1 MAQVRAAQF
10 WGGVGAAAV
19 EDDAGEGDNAAC
31 GDFCNEAGVAAKV
44 ADFVVAAFFNDV
56 VYPRANA
63 ATRIGQEMDGA
74 VFFAHVVERTPAGE
88 IRFVVGIT
96 DIARV
101 LVPREFHTGF
111 RTFDDVLFPKEVRIF
126 AEGGTAYF
134 GHEVA
139 EEEGA
144 KFGLLAKAVGD
155 EVAFVAVVDADGV
168 RALFVHACV
177 HGVDKGLAFV
187 AQEFEVVL
195 GYDGFEDEI
204 AFVFVLLF
212 LRFGDGDGHGES
224 QDRISRTPGHSRQ
237 MSVYASLPISSV
249 SLCLRR
255 VMVARRTLGDA
266 LRQAPW
272 TT

>member
-1 MAQVRAAQF
+1 M
-10 WGGVGAAAV
+10 

>member
-19 EDDAGEGDNAAC
+19 EDDAGEGDDASC
-31 GDFCNEAGVAAKV
+31 GNFCNEAGVTAKV
-44 ADFVVAAFFNDV
+44 ADFVVAAFFDDV

-63 ATRIGQEMDGA
+63 AARIGQEMDGA

-144 KFGLLAKAVGD
+144 EFGLLAKAVGD

-168 RALFVHACV
+168 CALLVHARV
-177 HGVDKGLAFV
+177 HGVDEGLAFV
-187 AQEFEVVL
+187 AQEFEVVF

-204 AFVFVLLF
+204 AFVSVLLF
-212 LRFGDGDGHGES
+212 LRFGNKHGCY
-224 QDRISRTPGHSRQ
+224 QDFPKSINPINRWASTFLLEIYITKIAGTNEILFYNRI
-237 MSVYASLPISSV
+237 Y
-249 SLCLRR
+249 
-255 VMVARRTLGDA
+255 
-266 LRQAPW
+266 
-272 TT
+272 

>member
-1 MAQVRAAQF
+1 MTQVCAAQF

-31 GDFCNEAGVAAKV
+31 GNFCNEAGVFAKV
-44 ADFVVAAFFNDV
+44 ADFVVAAFFDDV

-63 ATRIGQEMDGA
+63 AARIGQEMDGA

-101 LVPREFHTGF
+101 LMPGEFHAGF
-111 RTFDDVLFPKEVRIF
+111 RAFDDVLFPEEVRVV
-126 AEGGTAYF
+126 AEGGPAYF

-168 RALFVHACV
+168 RALFIHARV
-177 HGVDKGLAFV
+177 HGVDEGLAFV
-187 AQEFEVVL
+187 AQEFEVVF
-195 GYDGFEDEI
+195 GDDGFEDEI
-204 AFVFVLLF
+204 AVVSVLLF
-212 LRFGDGDGHGES
+212 LRFGDNHGCY
-224 QDRISRTPGHSRQ
+224 QDFPKSINPINRWTSKFLLEIYIAKFARTNAIL
-237 MSVYASLPISSV
+237 VYNCIY
-249 SLCLRR
+249 
-255 VMVARRTLGDA
+255 
-266 LRQAPW
+266 
-272 TT
+272 

>member
-1 MAQVRAAQF
+1 MTQVSAAQF

-31 GDFCNEAGVAAKV
+31 GHFCNEAGVFAKV
-44 ADFVVAAFFNDV
+44 ADFVVAAFFDDV

-63 ATRIGQEMDGA
+63 AAGIGQEMDGA
-74 VFFAHVVERTPAGE
+74 VFFAHVVERAPAGE
-88 IRFVVGIT
+88 VRFVVGIT
-96 DIARV
+96 DVARV
-101 LVPREFHTGF
+101 LMPGEFHAGF
-111 RTFDDVLFPKEVRIF
+111 RAFDDVLFPEEVCVF

-144 KFGLLAKAVGD
+144 EFGLLAKAVGD

-168 RALFVHACV
+168 CALLVHARV
-177 HGVDKGLAFV
+177 HGVDEGLASI

-204 AFVFVLLF
+204 AFVTVLLF
-212 LRFGDGDGHGES
+212 LRFCNKHGCY
-224 QDRISRTPGHSRQ
+224 QDFPKSIN
-237 MSVYASLPISSV
+237 PIDRWTSKFFLKIYLAKFV
-249 SLCLRR
+249 GTNVILCYNCIY
-255 VMVARRTLGDA
+255 
-266 LRQAPW
+266 
-272 TT
+272 